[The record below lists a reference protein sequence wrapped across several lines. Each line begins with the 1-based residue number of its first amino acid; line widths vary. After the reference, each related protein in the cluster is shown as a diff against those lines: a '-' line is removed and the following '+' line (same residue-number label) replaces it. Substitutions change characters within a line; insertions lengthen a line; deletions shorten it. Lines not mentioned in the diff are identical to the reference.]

1 MTSAAAT
8 TNIEWPDGARAAAT
22 ITVNFDGESVERTA
36 APDDPQWGRFSYG
49 RYGAQV
55 GVHRLLDLFER
66 RGVTATF
73 FIPAWDAERHPEVSE
88 RIAAAGHEVAG
99 HGYFHED
106 FSALSVEQ
114 QQETLERSEQV
125 FERVFGARPAGWRAP
140 DGLMSAATRS
150 LLAARGY
157 RYESSFPD
165 DDLPYV
171 VANEDGERL
180 VELPV
185 FAGAS
190 DQLFYR
196 AHRLPSVVAQAWR
209 DEFAAVS
216 GVGGLFVPTIHPR
229 GDFGSGRSVRMKS
242 VEALL
247 DAIAE
252 RDDVWLATCSEVAA
266 HALAQFDGDPL
277 PA

>member
-1 MTSAAAT
+1 MTSAAAA

-36 APDDPQWGRFSYG
+36 TPDDPQWGRFSYG

-73 FIPAWDAERHPEVSE
+73 FIPAWDAERHPEVSA
-88 RIAAAGHEVAG
+88 RIAADGHEVAG

-106 FSALSVEQ
+106 FSTLAIEEQ
-114 QQETLERSEQV
+114 QATLERSEEA
-125 FERVFGARPAGWRAP
+125 FERVFGARPVGWRAP
-140 DGLMSAATRS
+140 DGLMTGETRS

-171 VANEDGERL
+171 VANDNGERL

-190 DQLFYR
+190 DQLYYR
-196 AHRLPSVVAQAWR
+196 AHRLPGVLAQAWR
-209 DEFAAVS
+209 DEFAAVHRI
-216 GVGGLFVPTIHPR
+216 GGLFVPTIHPR
-229 GDFGSGRSVRMKS
+229 GDFGSGRSVRIKS

-247 DAIAE
+247 DAIAA
-252 RDDVWLATCSEVAA
+252 RDDLWLATCSEVAA
-266 HALAQFDGDPL
+266 HALAQFDGEPL

>member
-8 TNIEWPDGARAAAT
+8 NIEWPNGARAAAA

-36 APDDPQWGRFSYG
+36 TPDDPQWGRFSYG

-55 GVHRLLDLFER
+55 GVHRLLDHFER

-73 FIPAWDAERHPEVSE
+73 FIPAWDAARHPEVSE

-106 FSALSVEQ
+106 FSELTVEQ
-114 QQETLERSEQV
+114 QQDTLDRSEQV

-157 RYESSFPD
+157 QYESSFPD
-165 DDLPYV
+165 DDEPYV
-171 VANEDGERL
+171 VANDSGERL

-216 GVGGLFVPTIHPR
+216 SVGGLFVPTIHPR

-247 DAIAE
+247 HAIAE
-252 RDDVWLATCSEVAA
+252 CDDIWLATCSEVAA
-266 HALAQFDGDPL
+266 HALAQLNDDPL